1 MASTDLR
8 YEIKVDGAAKAE
20 SQIKGIGGQVSSL
33 AKTLGLAA
41 VAAVAFRKAITLA
54 KQVQQNYEAQ
64 IIATRQLQA
73 TLNSTGRAAEF
84 TTKQLGDLATE
95 LQKISNFGDDEIMQ
109 EATASL
115 LRFDAISRDIFP
127 RAQRLTIDLAESMGG
142 IGNAA
147 RTLGISLADPTLGLT
162 RLRRVGVAFSKDQEA
177 MIKNFVETGQVVK
190 AQEILLTA
198 LESKY
203 KGLASASISATK
215 QMQNAWGDYLET
227 FGSTM
232 SFVDGIK
239 RGITMALLD
248 IANTTDITSASAQLA
263 SLETQESWGKA
274 IIQIINYAKMALTG
288 LGGFVV
294 GVGTA
299 FITSAKM
306 VTNSVNM
313 LFQALRYSA
322 MTSIIFITQQII
334 RPFQA
339 ILDGIDLVRS
349 KLGQTDLG
357 LGDTFKPMMAS
368 LNAARGDL
376 KDEAAKFSKDADVIA
391 SLWGGWWDNVSSI
404 WGNTQHSI
412 DVQTDML
419 IESIEAQR
427 NAIKSAVAGGID
439 TGSEDNAAVNI
450 STSLDTAA
458 IENYYARMMHLNA
471 SSAQEVIDSHNEM
484 RDSLWQYLE
493 ATVTDLKLRD
503 DMYATAEAEIAAAQ
517 KARLTEIRQ
526 NEIDAERKLAAEML
540 GIKVA
545 ALQDLEGYQSEYLA
559 LRFQQIDAETEKL
572 RQAGLDQV
580 TIAAW
585 VASERARAQSEAN
598 PEIETK
604 LTEMQE
610 IYAAAGRN
618 IRTSLEGTIG
628 NALHGLMTT
637 QQNFADAMR
646 DLWKNL
652 ANSVIAEIS
661 RMIAKMLILKIIST
675 LTGVPMGG
683 SGGMGL
689 GDSGVMGTGSG
700 GGGIFGGIFGTN
712 QVTGGSQ
719 TQSFAPIAQTQ
730 NSLLA
735 NRIDRL
741 IVAIENNQPQIYTQK
756 IEGIPFYN
764 AIRRAEMV
772 TNEL

>member
-1 MASTDLR
+1 
-8 YEIKVDGAAKAE
+8 
-20 SQIKGIGGQVSSL
+20 
-33 AKTLGLAA
+33 
-41 VAAVAFRKAITLA
+41 
-54 KQVQQNYEAQ
+54 
-64 IIATRQLQA
+64 
-73 TLNSTGRAAEF
+73 
-84 TTKQLGDLATE
+84 
-95 LQKISNFGDDEIMQ
+95 
-109 EATASL
+109 
-115 LRFDAISRDIFP
+115 
-127 RAQRLTIDLAESMGG
+127 
-142 IGNAA
+142 
-147 RTLGISLADPTLGLT
+147 
-162 RLRRVGVAFSKDQEA
+162 
-177 MIKNFVETGQVVK
+177 
-190 AQEILLTA
+190 
-198 LESKY
+198 
-203 KGLASASISATK
+203 
-215 QMQNAWGDYLET
+215 
-227 FGSTM
+227 
-232 SFVDGIK
+232 
-239 RGITMALLD
+239 
-248 IANTTDITSASAQLA
+248 
-263 SLETQESWGKA
+263 
-274 IIQIINYAKMALTG
+274 
-288 LGGFVV
+288 
-294 GVGTA
+294 
-299 FITSAKM
+299 
-306 VTNSVNM
+306 
-313 LFQALRYSA
+313 

-357 LGDTFKPMMAS
+357 LGDAFKPMMAS

-391 SLWGGWWDNVSSI
+391 SLWGGWWNNVSSI

-412 DVQTDML
+412 DTQTDML
-419 IESIEAQR
+419 VESIEAQR

-503 DMYATAEAEIAAAQ
+503 DMYATAEAEIAASQ
-517 KARLTEIRQ
+517 KARLAEIRQ

-585 VASERARAQSEAN
+585 VASERAKVQSEAN
-598 PEIETK
+598 PEVESK
-604 LTEMQE
+604 LTELQE

-646 DLWKNL
+646 DFMEK
-652 ANSVIAEIS
+652 SC
-661 RMIAKMLILKIIST
+661 
-675 LTGVPMGG
+675 
-683 SGGMGL
+683 
-689 GDSGVMGTGSG
+689 
-700 GGGIFGGIFGTN
+700 
-712 QVTGGSQ
+712 
-719 TQSFAPIAQTQ
+719 
-730 NSLLA
+730 
-735 NRIDRL
+735 
-741 IVAIENNQPQIYTQK
+741 
-756 IEGIPFYN
+756 
-764 AIRRAEMV
+764 
-772 TNEL
+772 